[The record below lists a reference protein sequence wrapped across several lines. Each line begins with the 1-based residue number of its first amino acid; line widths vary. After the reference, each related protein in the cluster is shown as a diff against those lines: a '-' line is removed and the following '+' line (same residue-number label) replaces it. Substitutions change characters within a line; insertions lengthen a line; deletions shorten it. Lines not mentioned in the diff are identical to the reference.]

1 MFLHFSY
8 FTHSLILYSFISRW
22 APVEEHSRFI
32 TFTYIGANAGMI
44 IAFPIYGLILD
55 RLGWEVP
62 IT

>member
-1 MFLHFSY
+1 M
-8 FTHSLILYSFISRW
+8 ILYAFISRW

-55 RLGWEVP
+55 RLGWEVS